1 MLEIIQT
8 GPSDVRLKGRF
19 DATQQEAAFEF
30 FDTLEG
36 SQTIHFDDVEYISS
50 AGLSVLLHTQK
61 RLMESGGALEI
72 RGLSPHVR
80 LVFEYAGFDSIF
92 EIT

>member
-8 GPSDVRLKGRF
+8 GPSDVRLRGRF
-19 DATQQEAAFEF
+19 DATQQQAAFEF
-30 FDTLEG
+30 FDELEG
-36 SQTIHFDDVEYISS
+36 PQTVHFDDLEYISS

-61 RLMESGGALEI
+61 RLSESGDMLKL

-80 LVFEYAGFDSIF
+80 LVFEYAGFDMIF
-92 EIT
+92 DIE